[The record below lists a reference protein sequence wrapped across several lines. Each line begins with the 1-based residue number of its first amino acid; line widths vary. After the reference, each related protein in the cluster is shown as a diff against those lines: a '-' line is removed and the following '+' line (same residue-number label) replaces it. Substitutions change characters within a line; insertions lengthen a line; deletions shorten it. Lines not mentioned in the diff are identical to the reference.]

1 MKYYVK
7 NRFSYDW
14 LKYLA
19 IMAVCLFFW
28 SSVFSVINN
37 YAAEE
42 KINVFLCAYET
53 VPGGKL
59 TQMHQTMTQQ
69 GIAQINFACY
79 DHGSDKYPTVLAV
92 KGIHGSDVLILDEAG
107 MKLYLAGGNALAL
120 TEEVL
125 ADLLCDDRQVQ
136 IEYVDDRPA
145 AIKIYDSDDPSYNA
159 QFDLSFL
166 ELGEGRY
173 YLVINGRTVH
183 AEPYAQGATGA
194 VIDLCRMILSE

>member
-1 MKYYVK
+1 MKYYFK

-19 IMAVCLFFW
+19 IMAACLFFW

-59 TQMHQTMTQQ
+59 TQMHRSMEQQ
-69 GIAQINFACY
+69 GIAQLNFTCY
-79 DHGSDKYPTVLAV
+79 DHGSEKYPTVLAV

-107 MKLYLAGGNALAL
+107 MELYLAGGNALAL

-125 ADLLCDDRQVQ
+125 SDLLGDDRQVY
-136 IEYVDDRPA
+136 IKYVEDRPA
-145 AIKIYDSDDPSYNA
+145 AMKIYDPDDPAYNA

-166 ELGEGRY
+166 KLGEGRY
-173 YLVINGRTVH
+173 YLVINGKTVH
-183 AEPYAQGATGA
+183 AEPYAQGVTGA
-194 VIDLCRMILSE
+194 VIDLCRMILSK